1 MSAAGG
7 GHPAHNAGMMQ
18 FDGEARLRYDRTQR
32 NMGALRREGFQPARR
47 HPSAARRYQQR
58 AHTDDE
64 LDNELD
70 GPHRQRSFEQIGG
83 VRSEYSNEMR
93 REYSN
98 ECVGQREQHDSSK
111 AHRSL
116 SAPPVRIGAVIP
128 HGNSDQVL
136 CRPHHTPLPSPHC
149 KHRFFQNSV
158 HPPLRCCCS
167 DIFLCC
173 SADYQSEL

>member
-1 MSAAGG
+1 MST
-7 GHPAHNAGMMQ
+7 NRGMMQ

-47 HPSAARRYQQR
+47 HPSAARRYPQR

-64 LDNELD
+64 LDDELD
-70 GPHRQRSFEQIGG
+70 EPHRQRSSERIGR
-83 VRSEYSNEMR
+83 VRREYSNEMR

-98 ECVGQREQHDSSK
+98 ECVSQSEQHESSK

-116 SAPPVRIGAVIP
+116 SAPPVRFGAVIP

-136 CRPHHTPLPSPHC
+136 CRPHHT
-149 KHRFFQNSV
+149 
-158 HPPLRCCCS
+158 
-167 DIFLCC
+167 
-173 SADYQSEL
+173 